1 MKTLLLLLVNL
12 FLSSLIFS
20 ENISINGAKLSVEIA
35 ESDIERA
42 AGLMNRDYLSENSGM
57 LFIWSDISRKCMWMK
72 DTKIPLSVAYLDQ
85 NFLIREIKRLEPFST
100 SSVCSNS
107 ESIKYA
113 LEVNQGWSKKNRI
126 KVFHKIIFYN

>member
-12 FLSSLIFS
+12 FFSSLIFS

-85 NFLIREIKRLEPFST
+85 NFLIREIK
-100 SSVCSNS
+100 VGA
-107 ESIKYA
+107 IKYQ
-113 LEVNQGWSKKNRI
+113 LSM
-126 KVFHKIIFYN
+126 F

>member
-85 NFLIREIKRLEPFST
+85 NFLIREIKRLEPLST

-113 LEVNQGWSKKNRI
+113 LEVNQGWIKKNRV

>member
-85 NFLIREIKRLEPFST
+85 NFLIREIKRLEPLST

-113 LEVNQGWSKKNRI
+113 LEVNQGWFKKNR
-126 KVFHKIIFYN
+126 VFIIF

>member
-12 FLSSLIFS
+12 FLSSFIFS

-42 AGLMNRDYLSENSGM
+42 VGLMNRDYLQENSGM

-85 NFLIREIKRLEPFST
+85 NFLIREIKRLEPLST

-113 LEVNQGWSKKNRI
+113 LEVNQGWFKKNRS
-126 KVFHKIIFYN
+126 KVFHKIIFL

>member
-1 MKTLLLLLVNL
+1 MKTPLPLLVKL
-12 FLSSLIFS
+12 CLSSFIFS

-85 NFLIREIKRLEPFST
+85 NFLIREIKRLEPLST

-113 LEVNQGWSKKNRI
+113 LEVNQGWFKKNRV

>member
-12 FLSSLIFS
+12 FLSSFIFS

-42 AGLMNRDYLSENSGM
+42 VGLMNRDYLQENSGM

-85 NFLIREIKRLEPFST
+85 NFLIREIKRLEPLST

-113 LEVNQGWSKKNRI
+113 LEVNQGWFKKNRI
-126 KVFHKIIFYN
+126 Q

>member
-1 MKTLLLLLVNL
+1 MKTLLPLLVNL
-12 FLSSLIFS
+12 FLSSFIFS

-72 DTKIPLSVAYLDQ
+72 NTNLPLSVAFIDQDRTIVQINYLFLQ
-85 NFLIREIKRLEPFST
+85 NKPLLHNT
-100 SSVCSNS
+100 D
-107 ESIKYA
+107 
-113 LEVNQGWSKKNRI
+113 LD
-126 KVFHKIIFYN
+126 

>member
-1 MKTLLLLLVNL
+1 MQTICEYSYITFLLV
-12 FLSSLIFS
+12 S
-20 ENISINGAKLSVEIA
+20 
-35 ESDIERA
+35 
-42 AGLMNRDYLSENSGM
+42 YTY
-57 LFIWSDISRKCMWMK
+57 ISRKCMWMK

-85 NFLIREIKRLEPFST
+85 NFLIREIKRLEPLST

-113 LEVNQGWSKKNRI
+113 LEVNQGWFKKNRV